1 MNVYNYD
8 LSKIILIV
16 KKQKKQQTK
25 RRLEPYPVGRQSTDS
40 GGEQVGLNSA
50 GPLATSVTMAKELHL
65 YDPSPPMKL
74 G

>member
-16 KKQKKQQTK
+16 KKQQTK